1 MSQDA
6 EILCSDFDRPAVEGT
21 LEVLGQAGIEHEALV
36 MPGHHTPSARDR
48 GKRLVAAGVTD
59 SAALSGNWRT
69 SPPVA
74 GELATTTSIVRAS
87 GDGT

>member
-6 EILCSDFDRPAVEGT
+6 EILCSDFDRPEVEGT
-21 LEVLGQAGIEHEALV
+21 LEVLGQTGIEQEALV

-48 GKRLVAAGVTD
+48 GTRLVAAGVAD
-59 SAALSGNWRT
+59 SAAHPGNWRT

-74 GELATTTSIVRAS
+74 GVLATTTSIARTS